1 MDITI
6 TVNTRQPFREAVLQL
21 RGQVSQQMSDAEAL
35 EDNARA
41 YIAFWQAGIELVT
54 GQLVR
59 DSKHIYRVA
68 QSHTTQADW
77 QPANVPALFSR
88 LES

>member
-6 TVNTRQPFREAVLQL
+6 TVNTRQSFREAIMQL
-21 RGQVSQQMSDAEAL
+21 RGQVSQQMSDADAL

-41 YIAFWQAGIELVT
+41 YIAFWQTGIELAS

-59 DSKHIYRVA
+59 DSEHIYRVV

-77 QPANVPALFSR
+77 QPSDVPALFAR
-88 LES
+88 LRS